1 MGEPRGWHG
10 VRMPLLA
17 YDNPLVVSVFLRH
30 SARFSSALIQ
40 ISDGDY
46 SFDAPG
52 QLLIVIRNLA
62 ERISGLREFAAVGFG
77 AKFLGAHP
85 PVLRRVHSFDT
96 HCQAFDWTVEL
107 PSR

>member
-1 MGEPRGWHG
+1 VKFKLIAFILP
-10 VRMPLLA
+10 PAQTLLG
-17 YDNPLVVSVFLRH
+17 
-30 SARFSSALIQ
+30 ALIQ

-52 QLLIVIRNLA
+52 QLLILIRNLA

-96 HCQAFDWTVEL
+96 HGQAFDWTVEL